1 MKRTL
6 LFLACIIATGSIFA
20 QKKTT
25 TSGTVNFDAT
35 TGLDQLPKAQ
45 NKTVIVAIDA
55 TKGTIAFEV
64 PVKNFTFGNPRIQEH
79 FNGPNW
85 LDSEKY
91 PIATFI
97 GTLTNLSAINFTKDG
112 SYDADVEGD
121 LTIHG
126 VTRPVKTKGKIT
138 VNGKTVSATAD
149 FAVKLADY
157 NIDGPQVSAG
167 KISKEPRITVS
178 ANLQ

>member
-6 LFLACIIATGSIFA
+6 LFLAFTIATGSIFA

-45 NKTVIVAIDA
+45 NKTVIVAMDPA
-55 TKGTIAFEV
+55 KGTIAFEV
-64 PVKNFTFGNPRIQEH
+64 PIKNFTFANPRIQDH

-91 PIATFI
+91 PTSTFT

-112 SYDADVEGD
+112 AYD
-121 LTIHG
+121 
-126 VTRPVKTKGKIT
+126 
-138 VNGKTVSATAD
+138 
-149 FAVKLADY
+149 
-157 NIDGPQVSAG
+157 
-167 KISKEPRITVS
+167 
-178 ANLQ
+178 